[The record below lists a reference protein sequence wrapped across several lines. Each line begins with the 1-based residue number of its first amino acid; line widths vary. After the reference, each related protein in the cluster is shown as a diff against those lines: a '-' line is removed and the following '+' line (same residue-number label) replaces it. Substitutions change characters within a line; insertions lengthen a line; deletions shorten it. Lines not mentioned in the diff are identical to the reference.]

1 MKKISIILL
10 LSFSFINFMFISA
23 KAASYKVNDIVED
36 KFFISKKFVIDL
48 PKGQWIIAEK
58 SSEYYYG
65 LRSKIYSLLRLENKK
80 AVEGIEIAEMHTAG
94 IYETYVNIAIYEAM
108 FKNKFDGCYERPEYS
123 IVRFFRKGSTHD
135 CFWVGHFDVYKE
147 LFTPEDPDLKT
158 ANAQLR
164 RYIKQNKIE
173 LPKVALFSNHSYFS
187 RLRAGK
193 WYAISYQIDP
203 KILGGPKNK
212 FITEDSSE
220 YHRNNIENYPEH
232 KKIME
237 KWISI
242 SAKRHKDFEN
252 SINALDRHKLDLDDL
267 IYAEVV
273 PNTNNSKDIS
283 SQIQK
288 LYDLYKNEV
297 LSKEE
302 FEKAKKK
309 LLN

>member
-1 MKKISIILL
+1 MKKITIIFI
-10 LSFSFINFMFISA
+10 LSLSFINFIFLGA
-23 KAASYKVNDIVED
+23 KAQSYKVNDIVED
-36 KFFISKKFVIDL
+36 KFFISKKFVVDL

-58 SSEYYYG
+58 SSDFYYG
-65 LRSKIYSLLRLENKK
+65 IRFKTYSLIRLKNKK
-80 AVEGIEIAEMHTAG
+80 VVEGIEIGEVHTAG
-94 IYETYVNIAIYEAM
+94 IYEWIVNQAIYEM
-108 FKNKFDGCYERPEYS
+108 LFKNKFDGCYERPEYS

-135 CFWVGHFDVYKE
+135 CFWTGHFDVYKE
-147 LFTPEDPDLKT
+147 LFTPEDPELKT

-164 RYIKQNKIE
+164 RYIKKNKIE
-173 LPKVALFSNHSYFS
+173 LPKVTLFSNHSYFS

-193 WYAISYQIDP
+193 WYTITYLIDP
-203 KILGGPKNK
+203 EILGGPKNR

-252 SINALDRHKLDLDDL
+252 SINALDRHKLDLNDL
-267 IYAEVV
+267 IIAEVV
-273 PNTNNSKDIS
+273 PNTNSSKDIS

-288 LYDLYKNEV
+288 LYDLYKNKV